1 MLIDPYINI
10 LKRERIYQTKK
21 PITKPQEWERKK
33 CKSCAAYQS
42 SQNYGMCAFPN
53 NKACKY
59 YEKRNNSSNRGFF

>member
-1 MLIDPYINI
+1 MLIDPYLDI
-10 LKRERIYQTKK
+10 LNRELPYPIKK
-21 PITKPQEWERKK
+21 TVNKPQEWERKK

-59 YEKRNNSSNRGFF
+59 YEKRK

>member
-1 MLIDPYINI
+1 MLIDPYLDILNRELPYPIKKNI
-10 LKRERIYQTKK
+10 PKL
-21 PITKPQEWERKK
+21 QEWERKK

-59 YEKRNNSSNRGFF
+59 YEKRK